1 MEKPSTPHYTQ
12 IVVLFLLAAGSLLKS
27 SRAQD
32 LNSRTVKNHRQT
44 PDRQRPLL
52 HHDKD
57 KSNNPPNSPKPKVKA
72 GKSSLSFGKLWNF
85 LKELWTYI
93 NNDRIFAVSAG
104 VAFYGLLSI
113 VPGIAALISI
123 YGLFTKRATVV
134 DQISKI
140 SRVLPPEIA
149 SIIGDQALRI
159 ANQPTQTL
167 GLAVL
172 ISFALSLWSSNS
184 ATKSTFDALNVVF
197 ETREK
202 RGTIGLNL
210 QTIGF
215 TMVGLLLALLAIA
228 ASVVLPLVLKY
239 VFLGPIV
246 ELLLKSLTWPIFLV
260 VISLAIATLYRFGP
274 SHTHPQW
281 RWATPGVAF
290 ATLAW
295 GGMSLLFSWY
305 AASFGKFNETYGSL
319 GAAAVLMTWLWLSAL
334 LVLIGAEIDSII
346 YDRPHPI
353 PQKAIHNT

>member
-1 MEKPSTPHYTQ
+1 MEHPPPARHTW
-12 IVVLFLLAAGSLLKS
+12 IVILLIFAADLVLKS
-27 SRAQD
+27 LFTSSVASVNNKITTQPE
-32 LNSRTVKNHRQT
+32 HQ
-44 PDRQRPLL
+44 QRPLL
-52 HHDKD
+52 RHDLNQAI
-57 KSNNPPNSPKPKVKA
+57 SEPHCPPPLKVQT
-72 GKSSLSFGKLWNF
+72 GKFSISFGQLWDF

-104 VAFYGLLSI
+104 VAFYGLLSL

-123 YGLFTKRATVV
+123 YGLFNTRATVV

-140 SRVLPPEIA
+140 ARILPPEIA

-159 ANQPTQTL
+159 ANQQVQTL
-167 GLAVL
+167 GLAVC

-184 ATKSTFDALNVVF
+184 ATKSTFDALNVAF

-202 RGTIGLNL
+202 RGMIGLNL

-215 TMVGLLLALLAIA
+215 TLAGLILALLAIA

-239 VFLGPIV
+239 VSLGPFV
-246 ELLLKSLTWPIFLV
+246 EPLLKTLTWPIFLAV
-260 VISLAIATLYRFGP
+260 VSVAIATLYRFGP

-290 ATLAW
+290 ATLSW
-295 GGMSLLFSWY
+295 GAMSLLFSWY
-305 AASFGKFNETYGSL
+305 AASFGNFNETYGSL
-319 GAAAVLMTWLWLSAL
+319 GAAAVLMTWLWLTAL

-346 YDRPHPI
+346 YDQPHPA
-353 PQKAIHNT
+353 PTPPST